1 MAFANYVAALEGDG
15 SGSIRIVV
23 NPLGNSRPILAYPEP
38 TPDGTVGEWNR
49 IAQQNNHVQVRLIAD
64 EWSDRQSADLF

>member
-1 MAFANYVAALEGDG
+1 LEGDG

-38 TPDGTVGEWNR
+38 TSDGTVGEWNR